1 MTHALWVW
9 GPAVLLM
16 MGIFVVSS
24 LPDIP
29 APPGGLSDVSAHAIV
44 YAGLGILMVRALA
57 GARRSGVTAWS
68 LVGAIALTTLYGV
81 TDEYHQSFVDG
92 RFSEGRDVMADA
104 VGALSGA
111 AAVWAWSI
119 VFSTD
124 ERLHDDDV

>member
-1 MTHALWVW
+1 MIYVLWVW

-16 MGIFVVSS
+16 MVIFVLSS
-24 LPDIP
+24 LSDIP
-29 APPGGLSDVSAHAIV
+29 APPGGLSDVSAHAIA

-57 GARRSGVTAWS
+57 GARRSGVTVWS
-68 LVGAIALTTLYGV
+68 LVGGIALTTLYGV

-124 ERLHDDDV
+124 KRLHDDV